1 MTSVVTAE
9 KLAILRLARDAK
21 PLTTGYDR
29 GLSFG
34 DDLKAAY
41 QARLK
46 AVAVCV
52 DNGWIERGRL
62 SKKGEEVLS
71 LFERPNA

>member
-1 MTSVVTAE
+1 MSSQMTQE
-9 KLAILRLARDAK
+9 KLEVLRLARDGK
-21 PLTTGYDR
+21 PLSMGYDR

-41 QARLK
+41 GKRLK
-46 AVAVCV
+46 TVSLCV

-62 SKKGEEVLS
+62 SAKGEEVLS
-71 LFERPNA
+71 LFERPHG